1 MGALRVQGSWESPGL
16 GWEQRLASRSLTPG
30 IMLPVITELYTVGPW
45 VEDVG
50 TATLLDHALL
60 EARMNAHL
68 EEGSVKGDGVRPAHP
83 RMAGEGRTNQPP
95 QCASTPLSTIPIAH
109 HAHLVATADLCWT
122 QLPWKQAGPHL
133 LRVLGIVKVLHRD
146 LAAILGAVAIVAPE
160 SVHGFLRTQ
169 RHQAVRGQRSE
180 QVVQASS

>member
-1 MGALRVQGSWESPGL
+1 MNEC
-16 GWEQRLASRSLTPG
+16 TPG
-30 IMLPVITELYTVGPW
+30 GGEREGGWGQACPPQDGRGG
-45 VEDVG
+45 ED
-50 TATLLDHALL
+50 
-60 EARMNAHL
+60 
-68 EEGSVKGDGVRPAHP
+68 KPA
-83 RMAGEGRTNQPP
+83 PP
-95 QCASTPLSTIPIAH
+95 QCASTPLSTIPVAH
-109 HAHLVATADLCWT
+109 HAHLVAAADLCWT

-146 LAAILGAVAIVAPE
+146 LTAILGAIAIVAPE